1 MVMQICFL
9 AGASVFGHAADTP
22 TPPPAM
28 TETPIITTEV
38 SPEGCTIDTFSVHS
52 PSMGREIKAVVVLP
66 PGYKDHPEKSYP
78 ILYTLHGSGAPY
90 DTFSKMIPL
99 REALKDKP
107 MIVTCFDGDSDS
119 MYIDSPVPLKAGRDP
134 KDTTP
139 VKSLFTTF
147 FLNEFIPAIDKQY
160 RVNPAQRMLT
170 GFSMGGFGAFHYM
183 LVKPGEFASISS
195 LSGWFGFDSAN
206 SLSPESKKWLEPQ
219 FGPYLEN
226 KEAYSVFNLFA
237 RIKKEVADGVKFPP
251 VLLRC
256 GTEDRLLE
264 GNRDMHAFLDKQGIA
279 CEYKESPGKHDW
291 PYWKGVSADVIDFHW
306 RSLQK
311 K

>member
-1 MVMQICFL
+1 MKTVMQICFL
-9 AGASVFGHAADTP
+9 VGASVFGYASDTQA
-22 TPPPAM
+22 PPPAA
-28 TETPIITTEV
+28 TDTPLIATEV
-38 SPEGCTIDTFSVHS
+38 SPEGCAIDKFSVHS
-52 PSMGREIKAVVVLP
+52 PSMGREIKAIVVLP
-66 PGYKDHPEKSYP
+66 PEYKDHPEKQYP
-78 ILYTLHGSGAPY
+78 ILYTLHGSSAPY

-170 GFSMGGFGAFHYM
+170 GFSMGGYGAFHYM
-183 LVKPGEFASISS
+183 LTKPGAFVSVSS
-195 LSGWFGFDSAN
+195 LSGWFESD
-206 SLSPESKKWLEPQ
+206 SLSDESKKWLEPL
-219 FGPYLEN
+219 FGPYREN
-226 KEAYSVFNLFA
+226 KGFYSTFDVFA
-237 RIKKEVADGVKFPP
+237 RIKKEAADGVKFPP
-251 VLLRC
+251 LLLRC
-256 GTEDRLLE
+256 GTEDDLLE
-264 GNRDMHAFLDKQGIA
+264 GNRTMHAFLDKQGIA
-279 CEYKESPGKHDW
+279 CEYKESPGKHNW
-291 PYWKGVSADVIDFHW
+291 AYWKGVSADVIDFHW